1 VVGIDPQGSIEP
13 SKGLINSH
21 GVKFGVTEWPGGWCI
36 TAGVYWSNEASNSKL
51 LLIGQG
57 MQTAFFNKSNKI
69 KRADE
74 ISATVV

>member
-1 VVGIDPQGSIEP
+1 M
-13 SKGLINSH
+13 
-21 GVKFGVTEWPGGWCI
+21 GVNEWPGSQLK
-36 TAGVYWSNEASNSKL
+36 TAGLFWRYEASNSKL

-69 KRADE
+69 KRADQ